1 MVDIKLL
8 SEELSKLT
16 ILEAAELVKEL
27 EEKWGVQANALMSS
41 PAQQAP
47 QGEEAAPKKDKF
59 DVILKTVG
67 DKKIQVIKSVREITA
82 LGLKEAKLLVDSA
95 PKAIKTGIS
104 EKEANEIKEKLAKQG
119 ATVDIN

>member
-41 PAQQAP
+41 PVQQSP

-95 PKAIKTGIS
+95 PKAIKTGVS
-104 EKEANEIKEKLAKQG
+104 EKEANEIKEKLSKQG

>member
-1 MVDIKLL
+1 MADIKLL

-27 EEKWGVQANALMSS
+27 EAKWGVQASALMSS
-41 PAQQAP
+41 PAQQSP
-47 QGEEAAPKKDKF
+47 QGEETAPKKDKF